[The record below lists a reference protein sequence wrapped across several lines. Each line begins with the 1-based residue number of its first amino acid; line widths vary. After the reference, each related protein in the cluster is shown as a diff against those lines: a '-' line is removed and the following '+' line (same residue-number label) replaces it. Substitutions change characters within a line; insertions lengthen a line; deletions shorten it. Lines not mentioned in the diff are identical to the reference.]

1 MTTAERREK
10 EEQWATEMLRSIRD
24 AFAYGG
30 VRWGKELYIAMN
42 RDTYETLNRLW
53 SSTLE
58 ESIFFSPSIYGL
70 PVKVDPDVAAGRVC
84 IKKSET
90 VHEYIPSAKLMGE
103 DLFGEEYGED

>member
-70 PVKVDPDVAAGRVC
+70 PIKVDPDVAAGRVC

-90 VHEYIPSAKLMGE
+90 VHEYIPSTDCWDE
-103 DLFGEEYGED
+103 